1 MFKQEV
7 PTLQLSVEHGT
18 ATVPADGQYHVL
30 LSGDIV
36 FSSKSKKKAFAV
48 YEERKAILFDLHGRP
63 VPPKFDRKQWLLEE
77 RTSYDLQAMR
87 SDWLRT
93 HGARVKRGGKGGR
106 GGV

>member
-36 FSSKSKKKAFAV
+36 FSSKSKKKAFARRV
-48 YEERKAILFDLHGRP
+48 ARPPVARCRSRWRSAIGPAAIHATRTLPRFRSAKEREEHPHNRP
-63 VPPKFDRKQWLLEE
+63 R
-77 RTSYDLQAMR
+77 
-87 SDWLRT
+87 
-93 HGARVKRGGKGGR
+93 RGDYR
-106 GGV
+106 PHA